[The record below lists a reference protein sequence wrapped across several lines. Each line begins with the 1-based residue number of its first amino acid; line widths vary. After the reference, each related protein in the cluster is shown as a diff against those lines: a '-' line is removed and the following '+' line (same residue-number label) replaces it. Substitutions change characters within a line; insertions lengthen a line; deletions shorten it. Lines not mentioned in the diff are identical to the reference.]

1 MFGLWQNVSGV
12 PKGGI
17 AVKGDSNMP
26 SKQNLLWRFLQ
37 KWMIFTVVNDGKPYY
52 VFFDDGKDKMRLKKP
67 INTPYFAARIGP
79 RDLVFSAVTDLSD
92 PESLLISGD
101 FSKTEY
107 SWLKIH
113 AMSCDRY
120 NNITLI

>member
-1 MFGLWQNVSGV
+1 MFELWQDVKEV

-17 AVKGDSNMP
+17 VVKGDPNMP
-26 SKQNLLWRFLQ
+26 SKQNLLWRFQQ
-37 KWMIFTVVNDGKPYY
+37 KWIIFEIENHCDPYY
-52 VFFDDGKDKMRLKKP
+52 VFFDDGKDKMRLKEP

-79 RDLVFSAVTDLSD
+79 QDLVFSAVTDLSD
-92 PESLLISGD
+92 PESLLISKD
-101 FSKTEY
+101 FSGSEY
-107 SWLKIH
+107 GWLKIH